1 MKNFKFTALKIVF
14 FLFLLTSCGFE
25 VIYKDHTL
33 SNSLAYQLASIKIEK
48 KRTQLDFELQNSLY
62 SLLNPDKLNIE
73 PKYLLILKTTTN
85 ISSTYITST
94 GASGRNRITI
104 HTTYALKNI
113 ETNQILSSGE
123 TTASDNYDVSTNR
136 FGTTVAEEYVKNNI
150 LKIISTNLRNSL
162 VNDFVQFAKKTQA
175 QSKQ

>member
-1 MKNFKFTALKIVF
+1 MKNLKFTTLKIVF
-14 FLFLLTSCGFE
+14 FLFLFTSCGFE

-48 KRTQLDFELQNSLY
+48 KRTQLNFELQNSLY

-85 ISSTYITST
+85 TSSTYITST

-104 HTTYALKNI
+104 TTSYTLKNLQN
-113 ETNQILSSGE
+113 NQVLSSGE
-123 TTASDNYDVSTNR
+123 ATASDNYDISSNR
-136 FGTTVAEEYVKNNI
+136 FGTTVAEDYIKNNV
-150 LKIISTNLRNSL
+150 LKIVSTNLRNSL
-162 VNDFVQFAKKTQA
+162 VNDFVQFAKKDQA

>member
-1 MKNFKFTALKIVF
+1 MKNFKFTTLKIVF
-14 FLFLLTSCGFE
+14 FLFLFTSCGFE

-33 SNSLAYQLASIKIEK
+33 SNSLAYKLASIKIEK

-73 PKYLLILKTTTN
+73 PKYLLILKTITN
-85 ISSTYITST
+85 TSSTYITST

-104 HTTYALKNI
+104 TTSYTLKNLQN
-113 ETNQILSSGE
+113 NQVLSSGE
-123 TTASDNYDVSTNR
+123 ATASDNYDISSNR
-136 FGTTVAEEYVKNNI
+136 FGTTVAEDYLKNNI

-162 VNDFVQFAKKTQA
+162 VNDFVQFAKKNQA